1 MGAAP
6 DDETVSVRRE
16 GAVAVVE
23 LRRERKLN
31 ALSSAMEERLDGAV
45 ASAEVRES
53 RCVVFTGG
61 ARAFSA
67 GADVTEFREAD
78 AASVAAYYAGTGGV
92 YERIARL
99 PQPTLAA
106 ILGYC
111 LGGGLELAL
120 ATDIRIADA
129 SADFGLPEVGLGI
142 IPGSGG
148 VLRLT
153 RAVGPARAKELILR
167 GRRFGADEAHAIG
180 LVAEVADDAP
190 ARALEIAAELAALP
204 PLALRTAKATIDLA
218 AESSREAAILMEQR
232 AYSML
237 AATPDA
243 QNAATTFTE
252 KSGSD
257 PERRL

>member
-1 MGAAP
+1 VAAAP
-6 DDETVSVRRE
+6 DEETVSVRRE
-16 GAVAVVE
+16 GAVAVVA

-31 ALSSAMEERLDGAV
+31 ALSTAMEERLDAAV
-45 ASAEVRES
+45 ASAEVAES
-53 RCVVFTGG
+53 RCVVFAGG
-61 ARAFSA
+61 PRAFSA
-67 GADVTEFREAD
+67 GADVTEFRDAD

-99 PQPTLAA
+99 PQPTVAA
-106 ILGYC
+106 ISGYC

-120 ATDIRIADA
+120 ATDIRIAVA

-142 IPGSGG
+142 IPSSGG

-167 GRRFGADEAHAIG
+167 GRRFGADEARAIG

-218 AESSREAAILMEQR
+218 AESSREAAILMEQL
-232 AYSML
+232 AYGML
-237 AATPDA
+237 AATPAA
-243 QNAATTFTE
+243 QDAATSFTR

>member
-6 DDETVSVRRE
+6 DEETVSVRRE
-16 GAVAVVE
+16 DAVAVVE

-31 ALSSAMEERLDGAV
+31 ALSTAMEERLDAAV

-61 ARAFSA
+61 PRAFSA
-67 GADVTEFREAD
+67 GADVTEFRDAD
-78 AASVAAYYAGTGGV
+78 AASVAAYYAGSGGV

-106 ILGYC
+106 ISGYC

-142 IPGSGG
+142 IPSSGG

-153 RAVGPARAKELILR
+153 ARWGPP
-167 GRRFGADEAHAIG
+167 GRRSSFCAGAG
-180 LVAEVADDAP
+180 SAP
-190 ARALEIAAELAALP
+190 PRRTRSGWSRRWPTMPSPGRSSSPPSWPLCRRWPCGRRRRRSTWPRSRRAR
-204 PLALRTAKATIDLA
+204 R
-218 AESSREAAILMEQR
+218 
-232 AYSML
+232 
-237 AATPDA
+237 
-243 QNAATTFTE
+243 
-252 KSGSD
+252 
-257 PERRL
+257 

>member
-1 MGAAP
+1 VGAAP
-6 DDETVSVRRE
+6 DEETVSVRRE

-31 ALSSAMEERLDGAV
+31 ALSTAMEERLDAAV
-45 ASAEVRES
+45 ASADVRES
-53 RCVVFTGG
+53 RCVVFAGG

-67 GADVTEFREAD
+67 GADVTEFRDAD
-78 AASVAAYYAGTGGV
+78 AASIAAYYAGAGGV

-106 ILGYC
+106 VSGYC

-120 ATDIRIADA
+120 ATDIRIAGS

-142 IPGSGG
+142 IPSSGG
-148 VLRLT
+148 VLRLA

-167 GRRFGADEAHAIG
+167 ARRFGADEAHAIG
-180 LVAEVADDAP
+180 LVAEVADDAL

-204 PLALRTAKATIDLA
+204 PLAVRTAKATIDLA
-218 AESSREAAILMEQR
+218 AESSREAAILMEQL
-232 AYSML
+232 AYGML
-237 AATPDA
+237 AGTPAA
-243 QNAATTFTE
+243 QDAATAFG
-252 KSGSD
+252 KK
-257 PERRL
+257 R

>member
-1 MGAAP
+1 VTAP
-6 DDETVSVRRE
+6 DEETVSVRRE
-16 GAVAVVE
+16 YSVAVVE

-31 ALSSAMEERLDGAV
+31 ALSRAMEERLDAAV
-45 ASAEVRES
+45 GSPEVRES
-53 RCVVFTGG
+53 RCVVITGG

-67 GADVTEFREAD
+67 GADVTEFRDED

-106 ILGYC
+106 ISGYC

-120 ATDIRIADA
+120 ATDIRVAGP
-129 SADFGLPEVGLGI
+129 SAAFGLPEVGLGI
-142 IPGSGG
+142 IPSSGG

-167 GRRFGADEAHAIG
+167 GRRIDAAEAHAIG
-180 LVAEVADDAP
+180 LVDEVANDSLG
-190 ARALEIAAELAALP
+190 RALEIAAELAALP

-218 AESSREAAILMEQR
+218 SESSREAAILMEQL
-232 AYSML
+232 AYGML
-237 AATPDA
+237 AQTPDA
-243 QNAATTFTE
+243 QDAATEFS
-252 KSGSD
+252 KK
-257 PERRL
+257 R